1 MTEVEAKM
9 HAQCPVRYKTV
20 RVNNQDNF
28 RLVAPDYPGYSQS
41 SMPDG
46 DPISYRVALK
56 NPEGFQAPIVQN
68 GNAHEEGLLELRDW
82 RGSR

>member
-46 DPISYRVALK
+46 GPISYRVALK
-56 NPEGFQAPIVQN
+56 HPVGVQALIVQN
-68 GNAHEEGLLELRDW
+68 GNAHEEGLLELRYW
-82 RGSR
+82 QGSR